1 MGTTFCTWTSDC
13 PGPLRGAGVD
23 AERIDRFRREPLE
36 GVFGP
41 GERLRASRGDGRDA
55 ERLCAGFCVKEALWK
70 ALEEPYDLRECEVI
84 ADPEADRAEVL
95 LHGDLAVRLR
105 GTVLEVRIWRD
116 PEEIRAAVLVHDG
129 AALGEGETG

>member
-1 MGTTFCTWTSDC
+1 M
-13 PGPLRGAGVD
+13 
-23 AERIDRFRREPLE
+23 E

-41 GERLRASRGDGRDA
+41 RERLRAPRGDGRDA

-84 ADPEADRAEVL
+84 VDPKVERAEIL
-95 LHGDLAVRLR
+95 LHGELAARLR
-105 GTVLEVRIWRD
+105 GMVLEVRIWRD

-129 AALGEGETG
+129 AAPGEGETG